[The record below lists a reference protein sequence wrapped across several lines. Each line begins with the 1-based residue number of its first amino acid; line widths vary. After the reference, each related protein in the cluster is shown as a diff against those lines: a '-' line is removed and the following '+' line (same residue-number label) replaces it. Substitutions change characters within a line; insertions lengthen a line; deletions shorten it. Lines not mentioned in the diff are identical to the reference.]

1 MKKKINSLYSNKA
14 VYLPNSLQ
22 NLKKSETLKYNSKNT
37 YKKPNLVVGAMGRLV
52 KKKGFDF
59 LIEACKE
66 IDALD
71 LIIAGDGDEFR
82 KLKKISYSYKNI
94 KLIGWINCKDKF
106 FKSIDIFCSTSLIE
120 PFGLVIIEAMA
131 RGIPVISTKCNGPVD
146 IIKNNQN
153 GLLVEINN
161 KLELKN
167 AIIKLKDSKNLR
179 KKMGLNAFNTY
190 KKKFTFSEYKK
201 NINSILKEL

>member
-1 MKKKINSLYSNKA
+1 
-14 VYLPNSLQ
+14 
-22 NLKKSETLKYNSKNT
+22 
-37 YKKPNLVVGAMGRLV
+37 
-52 KKKGFDF
+52 
-59 LIEACKE
+59 
-66 IDALD
+66 
-71 LIIAGDGDEFR
+71 
-82 KLKKISYSYKNI
+82 
-94 KLIGWINCKDKF
+94 
-106 FKSIDIFCSTSLIE
+106 
-120 PFGLVIIEAMA
+120 MA

-167 AIIKLKDSKNLR
+167 AIIKLKDSNNLR